1 MSQVNSLV
9 LRRKFIMAKKLEAPN
24 QLFLAAENGNK
35 DAVEAVLAKKGLKVN
50 AKESTFGMTALHVAA
65 SKGHIEIVELLL
77 ANGSDIE
84 AKEETGRTP
93 LHAAAFRGHAV
104 VVEALLAKGANVN
117 ALTHDGKTPL
127 DWAVLSQKSDVANFI
142 RENGGKCGKDLTSA
156 PKAAAAG

>member
-1 MSQVNSLV
+1 
-9 LRRKFIMAKKLEAPN
+9 MAKKVEGPN

-35 DAVEAVLAKKGLKVN
+35 DAVEAVLAKKGMKVN

-127 DWAVLSQKSDVANFI
+127 DWALLSNKTDACNSI
-142 RENGGKCGKDLTSA
+142 RVKGGKSGKEVK
-156 PKAAAAG
+156 PAAAT